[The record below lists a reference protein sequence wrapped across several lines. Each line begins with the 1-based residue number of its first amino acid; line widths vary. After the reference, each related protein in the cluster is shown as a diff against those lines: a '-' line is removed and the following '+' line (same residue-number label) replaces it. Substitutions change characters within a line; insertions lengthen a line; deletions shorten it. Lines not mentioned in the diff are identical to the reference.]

1 MHYCISIS
9 DCGSSSLSGFPW
21 YHCVQGRSVAWAAHP
36 PGTASSQ
43 ASLHSNTF
51 PCIVKLVLGPLQ
63 VAVKRLCTSGAP
75 PALETAF
82 LKEIQVL
89 QLASGTCG
97 RAVRMLGCC
106 KLDGDPCI
114 VMTLYPK
121 SAAKLLEE
129 KAGQHVASFSLSM
142 LLPVCQCSPLYHV

>member
-1 MHYCISIS
+1 M
-9 DCGSSSLSGFPW
+9 
-21 YHCVQGRSVAWAAHP
+21 
-36 PGTASSQ
+36 
-43 ASLHSNTF
+43 
-51 PCIVKLVLGPLQ
+51 
-63 VAVKRLCTSGAP
+63 
-75 PALETAF
+75 AF

-129 KAGQHVASFSLSM
+129 NAGQHVPSFAVSM
-142 LLPVCQCSPLYHV
+142 VLPVCAIVESYVKFAEVWLPPVLHIMRAYQLFQNVFLCACCRPLAHG